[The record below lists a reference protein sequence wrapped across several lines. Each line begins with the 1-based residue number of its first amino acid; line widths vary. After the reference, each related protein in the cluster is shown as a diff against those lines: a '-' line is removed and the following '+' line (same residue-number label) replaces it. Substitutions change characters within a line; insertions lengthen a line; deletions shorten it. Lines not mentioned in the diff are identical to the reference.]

1 MASEVAGAGRN
12 GAAPPCRVLLDEDN
26 ELIRT
31 GLRIVLDAEPDIT
44 VVGETTPGEDPAA
57 VRRDTRPD
65 LVVGGRVGGALA
77 GLPVVVLCRDASA
90 EELER
95 AIRDGAR
102 GLLLWS
108 DSARHV
114 VEAVRAVAEG
124 KGFVAPSLAGHV
136 LDQLTH
142 CLPAPRAPGGTGFEL
157 LTARE
162 LEVLRLL
169 ASGLTTGQAAK
180 AIHRSQATVKSHIS
194 HALAKLG
201 LHDRSQAIAMA
212 YRTGLIS
219 GGAAPTGRP

>member
-1 MASEVAGAGRN
+1 MASQTCRN
-12 GAAPPCRVLLDEDN
+12 GAAPPYRVLLDEDN

-31 GLRIVLDAEPDIT
+31 GLRIVLDAQPDIT
-44 VVGETTPGEDPAA
+44 VVGETAPGDDLADI
-57 VRRDTRPD
+57 RHHTQPD
-65 LVVGGRVGGALA
+65 LVVGGHAGPEFT
-77 GLPVVVLCRDASA
+77 GLPVVVLCREASA
-90 EELER
+90 DELER

-102 GLLLWS
+102 GLLLCS

-136 LDQLTH
+136 LDQLTLR
-142 CLPAPRAPGGTGFEL
+142 LPTPTPQGTARFEL

-169 ASGLTTGQAAK
+169 ASGLTTDQAAK

-201 LHDRSQAIAMA
+201 LHDRTQAIAMA
-212 YRTGLIS
+212 YRMGLM
-219 GGAAPTGRP
+219 AGRP

>member
-1 MASEVAGAGRN
+1 MVLHTPGGGRN

-31 GLRIVLDAEPDIT
+31 GLRIVLDAQPDIT
-44 VVGETTPGEDPAA
+44 VVGETAPGDDLAA
-57 VRRDTRPD
+57 VRRRTRPD
-65 LVVGGRVGGALA
+65 LVVGGHANVK
-77 GLPVVVLCRDASA
+77 GLPVVVLCREASA
-90 EELER
+90 DELER

-102 GLLLWS
+102 GLLLCS
-108 DSARHV
+108 DSAGHV

-124 KGFVAPSLAGHV
+124 KGYVAPSLAGHV
-136 LDQLTH
+136 LDQLTL
-142 CLPAPRAPGGTGFEL
+142 CLPAPRTQGSARFEL

-169 ASGLTTGQAAK
+169 ASGLTTGEAAK

-201 LHDRSQAIAMA
+201 LHDRTQAIAMA
-212 YRTGLIS
+212 YRMGLM
-219 GGAAPTGRP
+219 AGRT

>member
-1 MASEVAGAGRN
+1 MASPTPGGCRN

-31 GLRIVLDAEPDIT
+31 GLRIVLDAQPDIT
-44 VVGETTPGEDPAA
+44 VVGETTPGDDPAA
-57 VRRDTRPD
+57 LRRRTRPD
-65 LVVGGRVGGALA
+65 LVVGSRA
-77 GLPVVVLCRDASA
+77 GFGDLPVVVLCRDGSA
-90 EELER
+90 EEVER

-102 GLLLWS
+102 GLLLCS

-136 LDQLTH
+136 LDQLTL
-142 CLPAPRAPGGTGFEL
+142 CLPAPRPEGTAAFDL

-201 LHDRSQAIAMA
+201 LHDRTQAIAMA
-212 YRTGLIS
+212 YQMGLMAGRT
-219 GGAAPTGRP
+219 

>member
-1 MASEVAGAGRN
+1 MAAELPGERRN

-31 GLRIVLDAEPDIT
+31 GLRIVLDAEPGIT
-44 VVGETTPGEDPAA
+44 VVGETAPGDDPAA

-65 LVVGGRVGGALA
+65 LVVSGRAGGAFT

-90 EELER
+90 DELER
-95 AIRDGAR
+95 AVRDGAR
-102 GLLLWS
+102 GLLLCS

-124 KGFVAPSLAGHV
+124 KGFVAPSLAGQV
-136 LDQLTH
+136 LDQLTS
-142 CLPAPRAPGGTGFEL
+142 CLPAPRTQGSARFEL

-201 LHDRSQAIAMA
+201 LHDRTQAIAMA
-212 YRTGLIS
+212 YRTGLI
-219 GGAAPTGRP
+219 TERT